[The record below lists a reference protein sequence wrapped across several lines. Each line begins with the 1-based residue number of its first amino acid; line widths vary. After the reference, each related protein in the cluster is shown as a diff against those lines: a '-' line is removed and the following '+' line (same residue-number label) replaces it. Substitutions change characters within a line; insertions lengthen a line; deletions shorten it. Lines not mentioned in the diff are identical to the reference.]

1 MGSTAKMVGKTENP
15 AKRPAMTPEKALAFA
30 KKHVDV
36 WNTLFFD
43 ERGKLESVFAHYS
56 CASGSPS

>member
-1 MGSTAKMVGKTENP
+1 MVGKTENP